1 MDSKFTDF
9 IDSQADF
16 FKYYLQE
23 CLSEE
28 MRSILNAISLKTE
41 VYVFSGM
48 IRNFFLGESCFRD
61 LDIVVGD
68 VNCVIDA
75 INAATENVD
84 FSINSFGGLKVKIQN
99 LSIDLWELDKTWGIQ
114 NESMELSPYS
124 LLRTAFFNF
133 SAIVFDYNKTRFY
146 YE

>member
-1 MDSKFTDF
+1 MDNKY
-9 IDSQADF
+9 IDKIDGQAWF
-16 FKYYLQE
+16 FKHFLQI

-28 MRSILNAISLKTE
+28 MLDLLNVISLKTE

-68 VNCVIDA
+68 VDCVLETIWAIDD
-75 INAATENVD
+75 NVEVA
-84 FSINSFGGLKVKIQN
+84 FNSFGGLKLKIQN
-99 LSIDLWELDKTWGIQ
+99 LTIDLWKLDKTWGIKK
-114 NESMELSPYS
+114 EGMELSPYS
-124 LLRTAFFNF
+124 LIKTAFFNF
-133 SAIVFDYNKTRFY
+133 SAIVFDYNNECFY